1 MDPAS
6 LMLIAH
12 IVDAL
17 LLGVEMAPAVFDHL
31 SKLSADIKAMVEQG
45 RDPNAGE
52 WMDMES
58 RLRAEIAKLQA
69 SGQQDSPAPDGID
82 AEPAQRRARSRPGRA
97 SVEKKTP

>member
-12 IVDAL
+12 IIDTL
-17 LLGVEMAPAVFDHL
+17 LLGVEMAPSVFDHL
-31 SKLSADIKAMVEQG
+31 TKLSEDIRSMVEHG

-58 RLRAEIAKLQA
+58 RLRAELDKLKA
-69 SGQQDSPAPDGID
+69 SGMVAEAGTEDGRIGAAARRSRGHKQPAPSGKR
-82 AEPAQRRARSRPGRA
+82 EG
-97 SVEKKTP
+97 